1 VSGDL
6 HSPTNAGPTPEPTPT
21 VSPSDA
27 TTQRPA
33 GTAAPSASFDGPSS
47 AVSSAAERPEVLV
60 GAAFAGGLITAML
73 LKRLGR

>member
-33 GTAAPSASFDGPSS
+33 GTAAPAASFDSSS
-47 AVSSAAERPEVLV
+47 AGASAAERPEVLV

>member
-33 GTAAPSASFDGPSS
+33 GTAAPSASFDGPS

>member
-6 HSPTNAGPTPEPTPT
+6 HSPTNAGPTPEPTP
-21 VSPSDA
+21 A
-27 TTQRPA
+27 
-33 GTAAPSASFDGPSS
+33 ASFDGPYST
-47 AVSSAAERPEVLV
+47 AGASAAERPEVLV